1 MSHKFLNPVEVD
13 GQVSAEYLD
22 LSTTTTHSV
31 NAGEI
36 AWNSV
41 DGTFDIGLLNG
52 VTLQAGQEI
61 HFYGKATEA
70 ISNGDAVQF
79 AGVQGDHLL
88 IKKAVASEI
97 NANPEYFMGVATQDF
112 SNNQFGYVTAF
123 GNVRELDT
131 TSYNLGEVLYF
142 NSESLSVPG
151 LLTST
156 KPTAP
161 NAKIE
166 VAAVVRVHGTQ
177 GILMVRPHVMPKV
190 SDIQDVYIDTGT
202 LTQNSGI
209 FWNQLNSRFENKSI
223 ADALGYTPANA
234 SGTSSYLSKFTS
246 PTTLGNSQVF
256 DNGTNVLIGTT
267 TDGGYAKLVISG
279 GNVLIDNNT
288 NFVTKRADGLVLSM
302 LKVNTSNQLE
312 FNPLYGQGVTGYIFG
327 INGASKMSMNTSGD
341 VTAISSFR
349 TPTFYDS
356 DNTSYYL
363 NAAGSSNLYDV
374 TANKFVKSG
383 GTSSQFL
390 KADGTVDSN
399 TYLTSVTNISGY
411 SGTLISEDNR
421 IISPSELAANRLK
434 FGFTSWDNNNN
445 SPYADFIHL
454 RSYQDSSGGSDNL
467 VMFKK
472 SGIGMRIWQQ
482 TYGTT
487 TAYSTFKDVAFTD
500 SDISGN
506 AATATTLQTTRT
518 INGTN
523 FNGSANIE
531 TSYWGATRTLTIGN
545 TGKTVNGSGNQ
556 SWSLAEI
563 GAYPSTNPNSYTSN
577 TGTVTSVSGTG
588 SYGGLT
594 LSGTVTGSGN
604 ITLGGTPTGTWPIS
618 ISGNA
623 DTVDGYHS
631 SGLWRSD
638 GGTWNPGANI
648 TLGQTANNQEWS
660 FDITRNGY
668 TGGYWH
674 VWDSSNSTMLK
685 VDAVTGKVSA
695 PYNFVGNL
703 EGNAT
708 TATTATSADNI
719 DGIAFRNG
727 NSSNSI
733 NPDSITENGI
743 GYVNSVSLFGQ
754 TDGALYSQA
763 YSSVWNHHIFGDYRT
778 GQLAVRGR
786 NNGTLTAWRTVLDS
800 SNFTSYAASTSHT
813 HTFNSLTSK
822 TLGTGTYQTSGDF
835 RAPIFYDSNNTS
847 YYVDPASTSNINNLV
862 VTGTITGNITGN
874 ADHLRTSYIGG
885 QQLNPQT
892 YFNSATGLKVAM
904 TAVAGVW
911 SDTLWINGYAGGDV
925 PSMCALHT
933 KRDGTPRMYISTQA
947 SNATSYGTLY
957 EILSNYG
964 GTGTYSTTG
973 DFRAPIFYDS
983 NNTGYY
989 LDPSSTSNLYGLTVG
1004 NTITGSITGNS
1015 GTVSNITNNT
1025 GLVRNGLSAPGFIDG
1040 LTTTNFR
1047 TTLFGSTTNGY
1058 QISTARWNNVPA
1070 PLSGLNQ
1077 YSTMI
1082 AWAGSDTQGF
1092 LAVDYNS
1099 PAAIIGGGNANNINW
1114 SRRVLIENVWTN
1126 SKYFGSDG
1134 AIYGTIFYDSNNTA
1148 YFFDGASTGDSIRC
1162 AGDIVAYYSDERLK
1176 DKKGNIQNALE
1187 KVLSLNGFYY
1197 EPNDKAQ
1204 ELGYKKKLEVGVSAQ
1219 EVEAIL
1225 PEIIKDAPI
1234 GQGYKT
1240 LDYGKLTPLLIE
1252 AVKEQQKQIDELKE
1266 LVNKLI
1272 TK

>member
-482 TYGTT
+482 TYGST

-563 GAYPSTNPNSYTSN
+563 GAYPSTNPNGYISSYSETDTLATVTARGNTTSSSITAERYRGN
-577 TGTVTSVSGTG
+577 NSLILNSYGTV
-588 SYGGLT
+588 
-594 LSGTVTGSGN
+594 
-604 ITLGGTPTGTWPIS
+604 
-618 ISGNA
+618 
-623 DTVDGYHS
+623 
-631 SGLWRSD
+631 
-638 GGTWNPGANI
+638 NP
-648 TLGQTANNQEWS
+648 
-660 FDITRNGY
+660 
-668 TGGYWH
+668 
-674 VWDSSNSTMLK
+674 SSN
-685 VDAVTGKVSA
+685 V
-695 PYNFVGNL
+695 F
-703 EGNAT
+703 
-708 TATTATSADNI
+708 
-719 DGIAFRNG
+719 
-727 NSSNSI
+727 
-733 NPDSITENGI
+733 
-743 GYVNSVSLFGQ
+743 
-754 TDGALYSQA
+754 LYSQPNDRDSWL
-763 YSSVWNHHIFGDYRT
+763 Y
-778 GQLAVRGR
+778 
-786 NNGTLTAWRTVLDS
+786 LDS
-800 SNFTSYAASTSHT
+800 ADTGSNWGIYHRQIDSAVSGLPGNSIGFIGGGNSALQAWISLANGSGYFAGNLTSGSSISSPIFYDSNNTGYYVDAASTSVL
-813 HTFNSLTSK
+813 NGLTLASYSSANNGFQAFK
-822 TLGTGTYQTSGDF
+822 NIGITTPSWPDTNHTLGLENSDAGHLVLNFHRAGYTSNNLVYDGSFFSFDLATKSSVDF

-847 YYVDPASTSNINNLV
+847 YYIDPSSGGTAANLAGTVVIQGGSNTTTTAIQVVNTYGSPYIASYYGVMNTSGSFYIGTPSSSGSDLYGNSAYFSTFYDRNNSAYYLDPASTSNL
-862 VTGTITGNITGN
+862 
-874 ADHLRTSYIGG
+874 L
-885 QQLNPQT
+885 
-892 YFNSATGLKVAM
+892 
-904 TAVAGVW
+904 
-911 SDTLWINGYAGGDV
+911 
-925 PSMCALHT
+925 
-933 KRDGTPRMYISTQA
+933 
-947 SNATSYGTLY
+947 
-957 EILSNYG
+957 
-964 GTGTYSTTG
+964 
-973 DFRAPIFYDS
+973 
-983 NNTGYY
+983 
-989 LDPSSTSNLYGLTVG
+989 GLTVG

-1015 GTVSNITNNT
+1015 GTVTNITSNT
-1025 GLVRNGLSAPGFIDG
+1025 GLLRNGLTAPAFIDG

-1047 TTLFGSTTNGY
+1047 STLFGSTTNGY

-1077 YSTMI
+1077 YSTML

-1134 AIYGTIFYDSNNTA
+1134 AIYGTVFYDSNNTT

-1197 EPNDKAQ
+1197 EPNNKAQ

>member
-36 AWNSV
+36 AWDSV
-41 DGTFDIGLLNG
+41 YGTFDIGLLNG
-52 VTLQAGQEI
+52 VILQAGQEI
-61 HFYGKATEA
+61 HFYGKAIEA

-88 IKKAVASEI
+88 IKKAVALEI

-123 GNVRELDT
+123 GNVRGLNT
-131 TSYNLGEVLYF
+131 TSYNLGEILYF
-142 NSESLSVPG
+142 NSASLSVPG

-190 SDIQDVYIDTGT
+190 VDLQDVNSSS
-202 LTQNSGI
+202 LTNNEGL
-209 FWNQLNSRFENKSI
+209 FWNTSTNRFENKSI
-223 ADALGYTPANA
+223 SNALGYTPANVSHTHDVIVPVSQYTWSHANLPNSYTNGIQSSFVSA
-234 SGTSSYLSKFTS
+234 SQGWQSFGSVLTMKTYLTGGGATLQMYVPYS
-246 PTTLGNSQVF
+246 PTYGGTGLQVRFGNYDVSTGNSWTAWKTLLAS
-256 DNGTNVLIGTT
+256 DN
-267 TDGGYAKLVISG
+267 YQAYSY
-279 GNVLIDNNT
+279 
-288 NFVTKRADGLVLSM
+288 F
-302 LKVNTSNQLE
+302 
-312 FNPLYGQGVTGYIFG
+312 
-327 INGASKMSMNTSGD
+327 SGD
-341 VTAISSFR
+341 VYGTR
-349 TPTFYDS
+349 FYDYN
-356 DNTSYYL
+356 NTAYYL
-363 NAAGSSNLYDV
+363 DPASSSNLYNV
-374 TANKFVKSG
+374 TANSFVKSG

-390 KADGTVDSN
+390 KADGSVDSN

-421 IISPSELAANRLK
+421 TISPSELGANRLK
-434 FGFTSWDNNNN
+434 FGFTSWANNNT

-454 RSYQDSSGGSDNL
+454 RSYQDASGGSDNL
-467 VMFKK
+467 IMFKK

-482 TYGTT
+482 TYGST

-563 GAYPSTNPNSYTSN
+563 GAYPSTNPNGYISSYTE
-577 TGTVTSVSGTG
+577 TDTLQTVTSRGATSNVAISLSNSLTLAGFGSNSFINGTGDGSSFATYNFALSGWSSMAFYNPTVGGAFPNQVSGLIDFRAGIINMKGDFRAPIFYDSNNTSFYLDPASTSMLNALMVG
-588 SYGGLT
+588 
-594 LSGTVTGSGN
+594 GSGVVTN
-604 ITLGGTPTGTWPIS
+604 NGGTWGIN
-618 ISGNA
+618 ISGNSSFSNTSSYSYFSDISNLA
-623 DTVDGYHS
+623 YSAYELNNNYTNWNS
-631 SGLWRSD
+631 SGAGNNVVGMLGWKGYGNDYVIFDASAGTTPSGSICSQTDSD
-638 GGTWNPGANI
+638 FSWTTAYPTLMGFDGISTYGVRVDRAYYADYADSANI
-648 TLGQTANNQEWS
+648 TFNNIS
-660 FDITRNGY
+660 
-668 TGGYWH
+668 
-674 VWDSSNSTMLK
+674 
-685 VDAVTGKVSA
+685 
-695 PYNFVGNL
+695 
-703 EGNAT
+703 
-708 TATTATSADNI
+708 
-719 DGIAFRNG
+719 
-727 NSSNSI
+727 
-733 NPDSITENGI
+733 
-743 GYVNSVSLFGQ
+743 
-754 TDGALYSQA
+754 
-763 YSSVWNHHIFGDYRT
+763 
-778 GQLAVRGR
+778 
-786 NNGTLTAWRTVLDS
+786 
-800 SNFTSYAASTSHT
+800 
-813 HTFNSLTSK
+813 SK
-822 TLGTGTYQTSGDF
+822 TGGTGTYQTSGDF
-835 RAPIFYDSNNTS
+835 RAPIFYDSNNTG
-847 YYVDPASTSNINNLV
+847 YYVDPASTSNLLSLTVANTISGSIN
-862 VTGTITGNITGN
+862 G
-874 ADHLRTSYIGG
+874 
-885 QQLNPQT
+885 
-892 YFNSATGLKVAM
+892 NSA
-904 TAVAGVW
+904 
-911 SDTLWINGYAGGDV
+911 
-925 PSMCALHT
+925 
-933 KRDGTPRMYISTQA
+933 
-947 SNATSYGTLY
+947 
-957 EILSNYG
+957 
-964 GTGTYSTTG
+964 
-973 DFRAPIFYDS
+973 
-983 NNTGYY
+983 
-989 LDPSSTSNLYGLTVG
+989 
-1004 NTITGSITGNS
+1004 
-1015 GTVSNITNNT
+1015 TVSNITNNT

-1040 LTTTNFR
+1040 LTTNNFR

-1099 PAAIIGGGNANNINW
+1099 PAVRIGGGNANNINW
-1114 SRRVLIENVWTN
+1114 NRRVLLEDVWTN
-1126 SKYFGSDG
+1126 NKYFGSNGD
-1134 AIYGTIFYDSNNTA
+1134 IYGTVFYDANDSSR
-1148 YFFDGASTGDSIRC
+1148 YLDPSSTGDSIRVS
-1162 AGDIVAYYSDERLK
+1162 GDIVAYYSDERLK

-1197 EPNDKAQ
+1197 EPNNKAQ

-1219 EVEAIL
+1219 EVETIL

-1252 AVKEQQKQIDELKE
+1252 AIKEQQKQIDELKE